1 MNFTQTNLDAVN
13 KAIASGALTVEYDG
27 QKIIYRSMSEL
38 LRARELIKSELAS
51 TPRVSHSVA
60 SFNRG

>member
-1 MNFTQTNLDAVN
+1 MSFTQNNLDAVN
-13 KAIASGALTVEYDG
+13 KAIASGALVVEYDG
-27 QKIIYRSMSEL
+27 QKITYRSMGEL
-38 LRARELIKSELAS
+38 MRARDLIKSDLAS